1 MSEETN
7 IWKEIVLEFLDY
19 LRYKVENGKL
29 TMRET
34 ETMAR
39 TIESGLDLHGTVED
53 FSRFYGQSRTNV
65 SSVINRRLFGKPVR
79 RVFYS
84 FNAFRKVVPA
94 KWKCHGN
101 KSDNQRTGGNA

>member
-1 MSEETN
+1 MSEESN
-7 IWKEIVLEFLDY
+7 IWKGIVLEFLDY
-19 LRYKVENGKL
+19 IRYKVENGKL

-34 ETMAR
+34 ESMAR
-39 TIESGLDLHGTVED
+39 TIESGLDLQGTVED

-84 FNAFRKVVPA
+84 FNAFRKIVPA
-94 KWKCHGN
+94 RWKCHG
-101 KSDNQRTGGNA
+101 KPTDNQHTERNA

>member
-7 IWKEIVLEFLDY
+7 IWKGIVLEFLDY

-34 ETMAR
+34 ESMAR
-39 TIESGLDLHGTVED
+39 TLESGLDLQGTVED

-65 SSVINRRLFGKPVR
+65 SSVINRRLFKKPVR
-79 RVFYS
+79 RVYYS
-84 FNAFRKVVPA
+84 FNAFRKVVPER
-94 KWKCHGN
+94 WKGHG
-101 KSDNQRTGGNA
+101 KPTDNQRTEGNA

>member
-7 IWKEIVLEFLDY
+7 IWKGIVLEFLDY

-34 ETMAR
+34 ESMAK
-39 TIESGLDLHGTVED
+39 TLESGLDLQGTVED

-65 SSVINRRLFGKPVR
+65 SSVINRRLFIKPVR
-79 RVFYS
+79 RVYYS
-84 FNAFRKVVPA
+84 FHAFRKVVPER
-94 KWKCHGN
+94 WKGHG
-101 KSDNQRTGGNA
+101 KPADNQHAGGNA